1 MIMKRLIALLMTLA
15 ALTACQKEE
24 SFPLT
29 MDAAIKKVEKIIKQY
44 PNRDWFASKDIIEP
58 GTVLKYSKFGQLW
71 DDPEL
76 IHEYVSPN
84 YRAWLVVIVM
94 DPSVNGTD
102 ECLHLFVD
110 ADTGNYTEV
119 WLKGQ
124 AIVEWGSTP
133 FSRAAQSNGGK

>member
-1 MIMKRLIALLMTLA
+1 MTLV
-15 ALTACQKEE
+15 ALMACQKD

-29 MDAAIKKVEKIIKQY
+29 MDAAIKKVEKVIKQY
-44 PNRDWFASKDIIEP
+44 PNRDWFASKSIIEP

>member
-1 MIMKRLIALLMTLA
+1 MKRLIVLFMTLV
-15 ALTACQKEE
+15 ALTACQKET
-24 SFPLT
+24 FPLT

-58 GTVLKYSKFGQLW
+58 GTVLKYSQFGKLW
-71 DDPEL
+71 DNPEL
-76 IHEYVSPN
+76 IHEYTSPN
-84 YRAWLVVIVM
+84 YRAWLVMIAT
-94 DPSVNGTD
+94 DPAFDGTD

-133 FSRAAQSNGGK
+133 YSRAMQSNQGK

>member
-1 MIMKRLIALLMTLA
+1 MKRLIALFMTLA
-15 ALTACQKEE
+15 ALTACQKD

-29 MDAAIKKVEKIIKQY
+29 MDAAIKKVEKVIKQY
-44 PNRDWFASKDIIEP
+44 PNRDWFASKSIIEP

-84 YRAWLVVIVM
+84 YRAWLVVIAT
-94 DPSVNGTD
+94 DESYDSSPD

-110 ADTGNYTEV
+110 ADTGDYTEV

-133 FSRAAQSNGGK
+133 FSRAAQSSGGK

>member
-1 MIMKRLIALLMTLA
+1 MKRLIVLFMTLV
-15 ALTACQKEE
+15 ALTACQKD

-29 MDAAIKKVEKIIKQY
+29 MDTAIKKVEKIIKQY
-44 PNRDWFASKDIIEP
+44 PGRDWYASKSIIAPE
-58 GTVLKYSKFGQLW
+58 TVLQYSQFGKLW
-71 DDPEL
+71 DDPEM

-84 YRAWLVVIVM
+84 YRAWLVVIM
-94 DPSVNGTD
+94 SDSSINGTD

-133 FSRAAQSNGGK
+133 FSRAMQANQGK

>member
-1 MIMKRLIALLMTLA
+1 MKRLIVLFMTLV
-15 ALTACQKEE
+15 ALTACQKD

-29 MDAAIKKVEKIIKQY
+29 MDTAIKKVEKIIKQY
-44 PNRDWFASKDIIEP
+44 PSRDWYASKSIIAPE
-58 GTVLKYSKFGQLW
+58 TVLQYSQFGKLW
-71 DDPEL
+71 DDPEM

-84 YRAWLVVIVM
+84 YRAWLVVIVS
-94 DPSVNGTD
+94 DSSIHGTD

-110 ADTGNYTEV
+110 ADTGNYSEV

-133 FSRAAQSNGGK
+133 YSRAMQSNSGK

>member
-1 MIMKRLIALLMTLA
+1 MKRLIALFMTLV
-15 ALTACQKEE
+15 ALTACQKD

-29 MDAAIKKVEKIIKQY
+29 MDAAIKKVEKVIKQY
-44 PNRDWFASKDIIEP
+44 PNRDWFASKSIIEP

-84 YRAWLVVIVM
+84 YRAWLVVIAT
-94 DPSVNGTD
+94 DESYDSSPD

-110 ADTGNYTEV
+110 ADTGDYTEV

-133 FSRAAQSNGGK
+133 FSRAMQSKGGK

>member
-58 GTVLKYSKFGQLW
+58 GTVLKYSQFGKLW
-71 DDPEL
+71 DNPEL
-76 IHEYVSPN
+76 IHEYTSPN
-84 YRAWLVVIVM
+84 YRAWLVMIAT
-94 DPSVNGTD
+94 DPAFDGTD
-102 ECLHLFVD
+102 ECLHLFVN
-110 ADTGNYTEV
+110 ADTGEYTEV

-133 FSRAAQSNGGK
+133 YSRLNQTQGGK

>member
-1 MIMKRLIALLMTLA
+1 MKRLIVLFMTLV
-15 ALTACQKEE
+15 ALTACQKD

-29 MDAAIKKVEKIIKQY
+29 MDTAIKKVEKIIKKY
-44 PNRDWFASKDIIEP
+44 PGRDWYASKSIIAPE
-58 GTVLKYSKFGQLW
+58 TVLQYSQFGKLW
-71 DDPEL
+71 DDPEM

-84 YRAWLVVIVM
+84 YRAWLVVIM
-94 DPSVNGTD
+94 SDSSINGTD

-133 FSRAAQSNGGK
+133 YSRAMQSNSGK

>member
-1 MIMKRLIALLMTLA
+1 MTLA

-58 GTVLKYSKFGQLW
+58 DTVLKYSKFGQLW

-76 IHEYVSPN
+76 IHEYTSPN

-94 DPSVNGTD
+94 DPSVDGTD
-102 ECLHLFVD
+102 ECLHLFVNV
-110 ADTGNYTEV
+110 DTGEYTEV

-133 FSRAAQSNGGK
+133 YSRLNQTQDGK